1 MTDSPLNIISQPKF
15 QGGYPN
21 LQQYQSKDI
30 IPDILL
36 MFVIC
41 CSFQEIVPLNA
52 NNVLCVEDR
61 EPATRWEA
69 KIREYLNDKSD
80 LCIGND
86 PFQSRSAPSSPHND
100 DMGISVSEV
109 SDVEKLLGRCVSGK
123 NLETA
128 FLAIEGNLLNYE
140 KNLPEKV
147 EAWPVERTS
156 SDGEVLND
164 SAWPFSMETP
174 ELTSRD
180 LHEAAMADE
189 LLSEKANLVAPL
201 LSSAGSVC
209 YPPAVVHHQYSRVA
223 SKQMVGI
230 FITVWVRSQ
239 LWRHVHNVKVSA
251 VGLGLMHYLGN
262 KVALVPLSR

>member
-1 MTDSPLNIISQPKF
+1 MKV
-15 QGGYPN
+15 
-21 LQQYQSKDI
+21 YQI
-30 IPDILL
+30 VLL
-36 MFVIC
+36 MCIIC

-61 EPATRWEA
+61 EPAARWEA
-69 KIREYLNDKSD
+69 KIREYLNNKSD
-80 LCIGND
+80 LRKVSD
-86 PFQSRSAPSSPHND
+86 PFQSRSAPSSPHGG

-128 FLAIEGNLLNYE
+128 FLATEGNFLNYE
-140 KNLPEKV
+140 KNLSAQV
-147 EAWPVERTS
+147 EEWPLNRTS
-156 SDGEVLND
+156 SGEEALND
-164 SAWPFSMETP
+164 SEWPFAIA
-174 ELTSRD
+174 TSDVTTRD

-201 LSSAGSVC
+201 LSSGSVC
-209 YPPAVVHHQYSRVA
+209 LPPTVVRQKYSCVA

-230 FITVWVRSQ
+230 FITVWVRSK
-239 LWRHVHNVKVSA
+239 LWRHVHSVKVSA

-262 KVALVPLSR
+262 KVHSFFQMKSSSRSDVSMYNCSS

>member
-1 MTDSPLNIISQPKF
+1 MR
-15 QGGYPN
+15 
-21 LQQYQSKDI
+21 
-30 IPDILL
+30 
-36 MFVIC
+36 VIC

-52 NNVLCVEDR
+52 NNVLCVEDQ
-61 EPATRWEA
+61 EPAARWEA
-69 KIREYLNDKSD
+69 KIREYLNNKSD
-80 LCIGND
+80 HRKESD

-109 SDVEKLLGRCVSGK
+109 YDVEKLLGRCVSGK

-128 FLAIEGNLLNYE
+128 FLAVEGNLLNYE
-140 KNLPEKV
+140 KNLPDNGEAMPAEK
-147 EAWPVERTS
+147 TG
-156 SDGEVLND
+156 SDGELLND
-164 SAWPFSMETP
+164 SAWPFSMETS
-174 ELTSRD
+174 EDVTTRD
-180 LHEAAMADE
+180 FHEAIIADE

-262 KVALVPLSR
+262 KVVLFTNETWFLHAFDA